1 MVPAPANAQTRY
13 FGVLPWRWSRARV
26 RLIRFR
32 GLAAARL
39 RLFWEVVADG
49 ARAVGETV
57 RLRAEVWTVRRLRRR
72 ALLDL
77 GEATY
82 LEQDADI
89 ERARAQ
95 VRELNARIDAA
106 QDRFERRRRESRL
119 RVEESWN
126 PEGPTQIDVPRVP
139 EPEPVPSDPPG
150 PVIVPEPGPSP
161 HEPHGPVIV
170 PEPGPPEPSEP
181 D

>member
-1 MVPAPANAQTRY
+1 MVPVPANAQTRY
-13 FGVLPWRWSRARV
+13 FGVLPWRRSRARV
-26 RLIRFR
+26 RLVRFR
-32 GLAAARL
+32 GRAAARL
-39 RLFWEVVADG
+39 RLFREIVADG
-49 ARAVGETV
+49 VRAVRETV

-72 ALLDL
+72 ALLEL

-82 LEQDADI
+82 LERDDDV
-89 ERARAQ
+89 ERRRAQ

-119 RVEESWN
+119 RVQASRN
-126 PEGPTQIDVPRVP
+126 QEGPTQIDVPRVP

-181 D
+181 G